1 MTDVQGQLLRQV
13 TLSELP
19 ELLTREDIQGD
30 LREHLHSAAT
40 ACAGTVDRVHL
51 ISRQVDGALL
61 RELFTRDGLGTL
73 ISRDPFEHLRTATV
87 ADIPGIL
94 DLIRPMEER
103 GVLVRR
109 SRERLE
115 METDHFAVMERD
127 GKIIGCAALYPYPD
141 QGMAEVACLAV
152 DNRYRRQGR
161 GERLLDYCQKRA
173 REQKLAQMFV
183 LSTQTAQWFLE
194 RGFHPGVLE
203 DLPVPRQHLYNF
215 QRRSQVFFRSLIA

>member
-1 MTDVQGQLLRQV
+1 
-13 TLSELP
+13 
-19 ELLTREDIQGD
+19 
-30 LREHLHSAAT
+30 LHSAAI
-40 ACAGTVDRVHL
+40 ACTGNVDRVHL
-51 ISRQVDGALL
+51 ISRHVDGALL

-94 DLIRPMEER
+94 DLIRPLEER

-115 METDHFAVMERD
+115 IEADHFVVMERD
-127 GKIIGCAALYPYPD
+127 GKIIGCAAIYPYPD

-152 DNRYRRQGR
+152 DSRYRRQGR
-161 GERLLDYCQKRA
+161 GERLLDYCQERA
-173 REQKLAQMFV
+173 REQALERIFV
-183 LSTQTAQWFLE
+183 LSTQTTHWFLE
-194 RGFHPGVLE
+194 RDFRHGALE

-215 QRRSQVFFRSLIA
+215 QRRSQVFFRNL